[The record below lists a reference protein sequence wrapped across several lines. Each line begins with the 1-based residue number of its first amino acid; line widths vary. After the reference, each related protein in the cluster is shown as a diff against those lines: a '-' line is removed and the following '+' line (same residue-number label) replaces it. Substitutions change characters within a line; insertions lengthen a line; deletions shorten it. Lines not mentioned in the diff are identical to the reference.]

1 MEHSTPLPQQNR
13 RISQGSKD
21 VPSPTKPR
29 SHPVKTVLKEEQVNR
44 LLDSFSFSYED
55 KIAKALEPDA
65 SESTAPSILE
75 TGYLEGVDVA
85 LEKVKRQCKDAMKQL
100 EQVQKQIRSRSQR
113 PHVFKSPIPGTTVSG
128 EEAMRRNAAL
138 RKAIL
143 QEKERALRAELEQR
157 KRDMLVFED
166 DDEIVLDAR
175 VRKEVVEIV
184 DQFQSDEG
192 LSVLETQLWKDL
204 KHKDIEQDIGQ
215 FLEQKRDDL
224 RNCVED
230 PVKEKGANAAL
241 LQKQKEVKERLQEE
255 CDEFEKTLRAFV
267 QRHYPIP
274 AIMGSERKR
283 PLEREDGADLAPE
296 TCHSVN
302 QLSLMNII
310 DVSSTSVGVRDH
322 ISEDDFNQQLLR
334 QFETTPGDPYI
345 TLANGTYHPPH
356 VEMLLR
362 ADVAERDE
370 QNPARIKL
378 VDFHL

>member
-1 MEHSTPLPQQNR
+1 MDHSTPLSQQNR
-13 RISQGSKD
+13 RLSQVSKD

-55 KIAKALEPDA
+55 RIAKALEPDA

-75 TGYLEGVDVA
+75 TGYLESVDIA
-85 LEKVKRQCKDAMKQL
+85 LEKVKKQCKDALEQL
-100 EQVQKQIRSRSQR
+100 EQVQKQLRSRSQR

-128 EEAMRRNAAL
+128 EEAMRMNAAQ

-157 KRDMLVFED
+157 KRDMLVFEN

-184 DQFQSDEG
+184 DQYQSDEG
-192 LSVLETQLWKDL
+192 LTALENQLWKEL
-204 KHKDIEQDIGQ
+204 NRKESEQGIEQ

-230 PVKEKGANAAL
+230 TVKAKGANVAI

-255 CDEFEKTLRAFV
+255 CNEFEKTLRAFV
-267 QRHYPIP
+267 QRHYPLP

-283 PLEREDGADLAPE
+283 PLERDDGAELAPE
-296 TCHSVN
+296 TCHSVT

-310 DVSSTSVGVRDH
+310 D
-322 ISEDDFNQQLLR
+322 QLLQ
-334 QFETTPGDPYI
+334 QFETTPDDPYI
-345 TLANGTYHPPH
+345 TLLNGTYYPPH

-362 ADVAERDE
+362 ADVVERDE